1 MDQYTPTPR
10 ELEALALIKTEKTNW
25 YEGQVWFTDRES
37 FIMRNV
43 VKKCRKNFY
52 GVFDEPKDPTTGR
65 TKIFVPMTEWIIETI
80 LKNID
85 IDTKD
90 IKVDPKKPESSLAAS
105 IFKKI
110 LVNRLDRIRFGT
122 ILNDNNRN
130 ICTDGTGIMKAWKEK
145 GKLLVKTIDRLNVL
159 WDPSSIIDESA
170 GVIEMNTLAVPELME
185 YQGDWDNIEY
195 VQGEKSM
202 DRTNLFAAEH
212 GTQATEIPY
221 TKVYERYGWASKFI
235 LTGKE
240 EDRDKYAYLLICATD
255 VDDGGVCHK
264 IKEVKWHP
272 YQDFQFKKLLNRGD
286 GRGPAEMLF
295 NIQAYV
301 NETVNTRLNTAR
313 IVQLGLWRVS
323 GNVTPQQLKK
333 MFSSSA
339 IKANK
344 DEVERLNTG
353 TIDPSSYKDEE
364 VAYTWGQ
371 RVTQSQRE
379 DEVNASQPATNAL
392 IEEKGANKAYGQ
404 IIEGI
409 MLNLSKFIE
418 EKIVPIIIETLKEGD
433 IEKITGD
440 PEDLRRLRKPYVL
453 NLVRSMNEAKVNA
466 TGTPLFM
473 TQEEEDMEV
482 ARIELEMDKEGNTLW
497 FPIFKKAFD
506 TEFEINIDPSEDSIN
521 KGLMV
526 QQLNS
531 VLGTLTGAGVP
542 IGELKDVLQEV
553 YDTMGLPGE
562 KLVAKLGTTPQM
574 QPTDGATGSS
584 EMPTSTPTPG
594 NMMPTPS
601 GNPVMG

>member
-1 MDQYTPTPR
+1 MDQYNPTPR
-10 ELEALALIKTEKTNW
+10 EQEALELIKNEKNNW
-25 YEGQVWFTDRES
+25 FEGQVWFTDRES
-37 FIMRNV
+37 FLMRNI

-52 GVFDEPKDPTTGR
+52 GVFDEPKDPVTGR
-65 TKIFVPMTEWIIETI
+65 QKIFVPLTEWVIETI
-80 LKNID
+80 IKNID

-90 IKVDPKKPESSLAAS
+90 VKVSPKKKESSLAAS
-105 IFKKI
+105 VFQKI
-110 LVNRLDRIRFGT
+110 LQNRLDNIRFGI

-130 ICTDGTGIMKAWKEK
+130 ICTDGTGILKAWKEN
-145 GKLLVKTIDRLNVL
+145 GKLCVKTIDRLNML

-170 GVIEMNTLAVPELME
+170 GVIEMNTLSVPELQE
-185 YQGDWDNIEY
+185 YANEWQNIEY
-195 VQGEKSM
+195 VKGDKSM
-202 DRTNLFAAEH
+202 DRSNLFASER
-212 GTQATEIPY
+212 GTMPTEIPY
-221 TKVYERYGWASKFI
+221 TRVYERYGWASKFI
-235 LTGKE
+235 LTGEE
-240 EDRDKYAYLLICATD
+240 EDRDKYVYLLIVATD
-255 VDDGGVCHK
+255 IDESGVIHK

-313 IVQLGLWRVS
+313 IVQMGLWRVG

-333 MFSSSA
+333 MFSTYA
-339 IKANK
+339 IKA
-344 DEVERLNTG
+344 EQGQIERLNTG

-364 VAYTWGQ
+364 VAYQWAQ

-379 DEVNASQPATNAL
+379 DEMAASKPATNAL

-409 MLNLSKFIE
+409 MLNLSKFLE
-418 EKIVPIIIETLKEGD
+418 EKIVPIIISTIKEGD

-440 PEDLRRLRKPYVL
+440 PEDLRRLRRPFIV
-453 NLVRSMNEAKVNA
+453 NLVRSQNEQRANA

-482 ARIELEMDKEGNTLW
+482 ARLEAEMDKEGNTIW

-506 TEFEINIDPSEDSIN
+506 TEFEIQIDPSEDSIN
-521 KGLMV
+521 KGIMV

-531 VLGTLTGAGVP
+531 VLGTLTNAGVP
-542 IGELKDVLQEV
+542 ITDLKDVLQEI

-562 KLVAKLGTTPQM
+562 KLVEKI
-574 QPTDGATGSS
+574 GATPMVNTAIDQAAVP
-584 EMPTSTPTPG
+584 EANMPMPG
-594 NMMPTPS
+594 NMTPT
-601 GNPVMG
+601 N